1 MTLELKQYD
10 ALGRSLDG
18 AKVRLDDAQRAAAD
32 EIARLERTIGD
43 KLDAPVPAAAMA
55 RVRQQML
62 AALERQALRPTK
74 PLRNRWRPAW
84 YAGTAVATAAAI
96 ALAIWA
102 GMAFL
107 GPQPIAPA
115 PQIATAKLVDPIAD
129 LAKMDPMERQFDLLA
144 REISSV
150 AAEMQAPQ
158 GTNGIDARI
167 SIAEQQIQDFYDDGP
182 PPPPAVVN

>member
-18 AKVRLDDAQRAAAD
+18 ATVRLDDAQRAAAN
-32 EIARLERTIGD
+32 EIAHLERTIGA
-43 KLDAPVPAAAMA
+43 KLDTPAPSAAMA

-74 PLRNRWRPAW
+74 PLPSRWRPVR
-84 YAGTAVATAAAI
+84 YAGTALAAAAAI

-107 GPQPIAPA
+107 GSQPITPV
-115 PQIATAKLVDPIAD
+115 PQVASANPVDPIAD

-144 REISSV
+144 REIGSV
-150 AAEMQAPQ
+150 AAEMQTPQ
-158 GTNGIDARI
+158 GPNGIDARI
-167 SIAEQQIQDFYDDGP
+167 SIAEQQVQDFYDDGP